1 MVGAGYLSARSRG
14 TPQAFAFPQEQLDV
28 GQRTS
33 NRFDRAY
40 VKVAYATGG
49 FAYGGVTAHT
59 LAAQAATSDVLP
71 LQSSNAIGHIYNVR
85 FGWTVG
91 GGIEWMFAPNT
102 SLKAEY
108 LFYDLGE
115 LSYGSSPLTIN
126 SALAPLLGVGPNV
139 VAPVSHTRFSGQL
152 ARFGINYHFD
162 LSQPDSVVAT
172 K

>member
-1 MVGAGYLSARSRG
+1 MAPAGAVSTSVANEKTVDWLGTLRGRAGYLV
-14 TPQAFAFPQEQLDV
+14 TPELL
-28 GQRTS
+28 G
-33 NRFDRAY
+33 
-40 VKVAYATGG
+40 YATGG

-162 LSQPDSVVAT
+162 LSQPDFVVAT